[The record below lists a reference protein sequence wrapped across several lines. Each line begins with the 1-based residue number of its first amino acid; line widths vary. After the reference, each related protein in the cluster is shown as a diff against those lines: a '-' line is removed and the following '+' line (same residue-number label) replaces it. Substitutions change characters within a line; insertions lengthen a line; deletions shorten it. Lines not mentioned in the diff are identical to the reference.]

1 MRALGYCRV
10 SSLEQATGTSL
21 RDQQA
26 AIEAHA
32 KARGVALERC
42 YVEAESGIHENNERR
57 EQMQALH
64 RARAGGVRGRRAGC
78 RGARVAVVG
87 AHLCGRTSCTQL
99 RIEAFRALAN
109 NRHDGD

>member
-32 KARGVALERC
+32 AARGVVLAHV

-57 EQMQALH
+57 EQMQALL
-64 RARAGGVRGRRAGC
+64 RDVRRGAATGPERRAIV
-78 RGARVAVVG
+78 RELAASVAVSPGVVVP
-87 AHLCGRTSCTQL
+87 AWRS
-99 RIEAFRALAN
+99 
-109 NRHDGD
+109 

>member
-57 EQMQALH
+57 EQMQALL
-64 RARAGGVRGRRAGC
+64 RDVRRGAATGPERPWRAGAG
-78 RGARVAVVG
+78 
-87 AHLCGRTSCTQL
+87 
-99 RIEAFRALAN
+99 
-109 NRHDGD
+109 

>member
-32 KARGVALERC
+32 KARGVALAHV

-57 EQMQALH
+57 RRAT
-64 RARAGGVRGRRAGC
+64 RAR
-78 RGARVAVVG
+78 RGAQ
-87 AHLCGRTSCTQL
+87 GR
-99 RIEAFRALAN
+99 APAP
-109 NRHDGD
+109 

>member
-57 EQMQALH
+57 PWPSRRVWSCPRGGRSLALVWADELYATKN
-64 RARAGGVRGRRAGC
+64 RSVT
-78 RGARVAVVG
+78 
-87 AHLCGRTSCTQL
+87 RTC
-99 RIEAFRALAN
+99 E
-109 NRHDGD
+109 